1 MNIKA
6 TNIEDFKKQYYEQF
20 DNKSPF
26 EISVELETDE
36 VFWEEITELPYNN
49 TKQSLNFMGI
59 EPPNIENISQ
69 FFIPEYGNVKRKN
82 K

>member
-26 EISVELETDE
+26 EISIELETDE
-36 VFWEEITELPYNN
+36 VFWEELTELPYNN

-59 EPPNIENISQ
+59 ESPNIKNISQ
-69 FFIPEYGNVKRKN
+69 FFIPEYGNVKRK